1 MLVDDLVKVNQ
12 IQAEIR
18 KIMGMGTGSSDWSKL
33 AFVMQWSSLN
43 KQTKDFY
50 FGEYFSYE
58 LSFFI
63 KRRDPSYFE
72 EVVRRFISNRMEKSF
87 VDHYL
92 LDEDKEVLQ
101 FKTPGKLNLL
111 NAFEKCLL
119 LEVLM
124 RSDDKKLAHAISKQM
139 RERVDAMNENRN
151 TVENDNKIFDLVLN
165 MNSTSKQKT

>member
-1 MLVDDLVKVNQ
+1 MES
-12 IQAEIR
+12 A
-18 KIMGMGTGSSDWSKL
+18 SSDWYKL
-33 AFVMQWSSLN
+33 SFVTQWSSLN

-63 KRRDPSYFE
+63 KRRDPAYFA
-72 EVVRRFISNRMEKSF
+72 EVVRRFIANRMEKSF

-92 LDEDKEVLQ
+92 LDDDKQVLSY
-101 FKTPGKLNLL
+101 KTPGKLNLL

-119 LEVLM
+119 LEVLS
-124 RSDDKKLAHAISKQM
+124 RSGEKQQANAIARQM
-139 RERVDAMNENRN
+139 RERVEAMNENRN

-165 MNSTSKQKT
+165 MNSTSKQKTNLSRAAA